1 LLKAVIFDLDG
12 TLTRFNLDIKA
23 VKERIGGGGS
33 EKQKSKMR
41 SCAKKWK
48 SSGRSGSYR
57 SFMSKCLRG

>member
-1 LLKAVIFDLDG
+1 MNRITVQSGYDLPFDAYG
-12 TLTRFNLDIKA
+12 RAPK
-23 VKERIGGGGS
+23 KRRGGGGS